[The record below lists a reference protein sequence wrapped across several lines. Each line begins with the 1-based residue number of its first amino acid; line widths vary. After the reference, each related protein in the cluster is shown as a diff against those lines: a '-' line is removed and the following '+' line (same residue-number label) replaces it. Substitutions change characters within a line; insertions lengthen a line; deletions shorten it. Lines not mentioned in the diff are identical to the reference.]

1 MVARLLP
8 LLLAALFG
16 LAQAREAVLDFQSE
30 LVLLPGGHLE
40 VTEDL
45 TVRIEHDRIRHGL
58 YRDLLKRPVAAW
70 GASSQAAVRYTIEGA
85 WLDDEPVPW
94 RVQTSAQGLR
104 VYLGSPAALAPT
116 GVHRYTLR
124 YRAEYASL
132 ARSGRGELEW
142 NVTGNDW
149 SFPIQRTSVR
159 LVLPA
164 GLDPD
169 AVEARVYYGPLGSQ
183 SRAPLRAEEGALVY
197 RHAQTLPPGS
207 GLTLYA
213 AWPLAALP
221 VARPPLDPLVAGLGL
236 VLAAIV
242 LFDAA
247 AWFRSGR
254 DPGGAPVIPRFRPP
268 EGASA
273 ALAAYLTDR
282 NVTPR
287 SFAAALAELAARGF
301 VEVSDGSEPRV
312 ARTSKPTDERL
323 PPELRALLEALV
335 PRRRPQI
342 TLDRANAETLRRA
355 RSKLGRS
362 LARRTAPYLRPNPAA
377 ALAGAAVAML
387 AIAALA
393 GYLAGDFGV
402 AVFAGVAVLFYLI
415 FAAAALHAAALA
427 WERYRLVPGLNPLG
441 ELLRIAGNL
450 FFVFGAP
457 LLGGFFLGL
466 YAGMATGLL
475 AAGLALV
482 GALGLYLIPAF
493 TPEGAALWRHL
504 LGLARYLG
512 TTDAAELRRIEA
524 PEDAPE
530 TLREL
535 YPYAIAL
542 GLESV
547 FARRLER
554 YLSAHPEAAPRVLV
568 WGTGQDAH
576 PHADFAGYS
585 TGVSRALQT
594 AYARLHSASSGG
606 SGGGFS
612 GGGVGGGG
620 GGGW

>member
-16 LAQAREAVLDFQSE
+16 LVQAREAILDFRSE

-70 GASSQAAVRYTIEGA
+70 GASSQAAVRYTVEGA
-85 WLDDEPVPW
+85 WLDGEPVPW

-104 VYLGSPAALAPT
+104 VYLGSPATLAPT

-124 YRAEYASL
+124 YRAEHASL

-149 SFPIQRTSVR
+149 SFPIQRTGVR
-159 LVLPA
+159 LVLPP

-169 AVEARVYYGPLGSQ
+169 AVEARVYYGPLGSR

-197 RHAQTLPPGS
+197 LHTGTLPPGS

-213 AWPLAALP
+213 AWPLALLP
-221 VARPPLDPLVAGLGL
+221 VDRAPLDPLVAGLGL
-236 VLAAIV
+236 LLAALV
-242 LFDAA
+242 LFDAW
-247 AWFRSGR
+247 AWYRTGR
-254 DPGGAPVIPRFRPP
+254 DPTGAAVIPRFRPP
-268 EGASA
+268 EGVSA
-273 ALAAYLTDR
+273 ALAAYLNDR
-282 NVTPR
+282 KLTPR
-287 SFAAALAELAARGF
+287 AFAAGVAELAARGF
-301 VEVSDGSEPRV
+301 VEVSGESKPRV
-312 ARTSKPTDERL
+312 VRTSKPSDERL
-323 PPELRALLEALV
+323 PLELRALLEALV
-335 PRRRPQI
+335 PRRRRQI
-342 TLDRANAETLRRA
+342 E
-355 RSKLGRS
+355 LGRS
-362 LARRTAPYLRPNPAA
+362 HAEVLQLARSELGRNLAKRAAPYLRPNHAA
-377 ALAGAAVAML
+377 ALASAGAVTL
-387 AIAALA
+387 ALAALA

-402 AVFAGVAVLFYLI
+402 AVFAGAAVLFYLI
-415 FAAAALHAAALA
+415 FASAALHAAALA

-457 LLGGFFLGL
+457 LLGGLLLGL
-466 YAGMATGLL
+466 YAGMAAGLL

-482 GALGLYLIPAF
+482 GAFGLYLIPAL
-493 TPEGAALWRHL
+493 TPEGAGLWRHL

-524 PEDAPE
+524 PEDTPE

-554 YLSAHPEAAPRVLV
+554 YLDAQPEAASSVLV
-568 WGTGQDAH
+568 WRTDPGAH
-576 PHADFAGYS
+576 LRSGFAGYS

-594 AYARLHSASSGG
+594 AYARFNASSGG
-606 SGGGFS
+606 SGGGGFS
-612 GGGVGGGG
+612 GGGGGGGG